1 MDTIGAF
8 MFPGQWAGSFEPTAH
23 SYVTGSHFYGGY
35 RGGGLR
41 NGWDE
46 GWGGLPRDHQ
56 KIWKWVFFC
65 QATQRIGSCLIP
77 EKAEIVQGGRLGWR
91 VVLGLA

>member
-46 GWGGLPRDHQ
+46 GWGEGEGEGEGMCDLEGNSYAGPQ
-56 KIWKWVFFC
+56 
-65 QATQRIGSCLIP
+65 
-77 EKAEIVQGGRLGWR
+77 EKTILSWPY
-91 VVLGLA
+91 